1 MRAGVTTSRRWGCV
15 GIALAMWLA
24 SPRAGATE
32 FVGSEV
38 GTAVRRSI
46 DIIHDHLQLEQAQHR
61 YERILWYFGYTHR
74 WAPGKVR
81 FDDGKRVSG
90 NLNRVQLNLGGGFG
104 SYDSFGVIFG
114 AQLDFVQMIGNFGER
129 GDGLRAAPGQSLLY
143 VGAVGHGFQ
152 FTLGQ
157 MQNQM
162 SARGLPL
169 DPYGNYT
176 ANPDAGYRPGTP
188 RYIAYPDEGDD
199 SAFISTLVTG
209 YHESGAF
216 FAVNYENATGG
227 RPGRIGE
234 ARFNFQPLEQ
244 YLPDLA
250 GLPTFGIARLDKFKR
265 YYGEALDSKSGKQ
278 LDAQPA
284 VYDPA
289 GIPARNTEDP
299 YETEIGTDDALGI
312 GARMRLVAQV
322 RPQVTFRRADFGIVH
337 IENLGSRFELV
348 AAARAI
354 AFRRDDSYDAA
365 VDSFALIGIPPFK
378 RGPERMG
385 WPFHVGLS
393 YSYNSPDGS
402 TFLPIPHA
410 HVFGFQLVVGVPETS
425 KPLIPIVKRVRE
437 TKKLSYFGEDG
448 R

>member
-1 MRAGVTTSRRWGCV
+1 MMIRRSIV
-15 GIALAMWLA
+15 GGLALAAWLVS
-24 SPRAGATE
+24 SPAAAAE

-38 GTAVRRSI
+38 GTSVKRSI
-46 DIIHDHLQLEQAQHR
+46 DIIQDHLQLEQTQHR

-74 WAPGKVR
+74 WAPGKVV

-90 NLNRVQLNLGGGFG
+90 NLNRAQMSLGGGFG
-104 SYDSFGVIFG
+104 SYDSFGIIFG

-129 GDGLRAAPGQSLLY
+129 AGGLRAAPGQSLLY
-143 VGAVGHGFQ
+143 VGAVGQGFQ
-152 FTLGQ
+152 FTVGQ

-169 DPYGNYT
+169 DAYGNYT
-176 ANPDAGYRPGTP
+176 ANPDAGHRAGTP
-188 RYIAYPDEGDD
+188 RYIAFPDEGDD
-199 SAFISTLVTG
+199 SAFISTLFTG

-216 FAVNYENATGG
+216 FAVNYENETGG
-227 RPGRIGE
+227 RRGRIGE
-234 ARFNFQPLEQ
+234 ARFNFQPLKQ

-250 GLPTFGIARLDKFKR
+250 GLPTFGIAKLDKFKR

-278 LDAQPA
+278 LDAQPE
-284 VYDPA
+284 VRDPA
-289 GIPARNTEDP
+289 GIPARNSQDP
-299 YETEIGTDDALGI
+299 YETEFGTDDALGI
-312 GARMRLVAQV
+312 GARIRVIAQV
-322 RPQVTFRRADFGIVH
+322 RPEVTFRRADFGIVH
-337 IENLGSRFELV
+337 IENLGKRFELV

-354 AFRRDDSYDAA
+354 AFKRDASYDAA

-378 RGPERMG
+378 RGPDRMG
-385 WPFHVGLS
+385 WPFHFGVS

-410 HVFGFQLVVGVPETS
+410 HVFGFQIVVGAPETS

-437 TKKLSYFGEDG
+437 KKSLSFFGEEG
-448 R
+448 K